1 MRNAE
6 TIFAIIR
13 QHGQCGLPIRNVYR
27 LLYQR
32 NLYLCAYGKI
42 YKNDGAMTEGVTTET
57 VDSMSLEKIES
68 IIEALRNERYRWTPV
83 RRTYIAKK
91 NGKMR
96 PLGLPTWSDKLLA
109 EVIRSIFEA
118 YYEPRFSPHSHGFR
132 PNRGCHTALREVMLK
147 GKGTKWFI
155 EGDLCACFDKID
167 RKILLSI
174 IAEKFQDNRFIRL
187 INHLLDVGYLEDWKF
202 NLTLSGVPQGNNL
215 SPIMSNLILDRLDK
229 YVEQQL
235 IPAYTRGQSREIN
248 PSYCKLAAKSRYER
262 RKGNWVYAN
271 KLKQQIQTMH
281 ARTPNDPNFRRLW
294 YVRYADDFLLG
305 LAGPKN
311 EALEIK
317 DKIAEFLHHD
327 LKLELNQEKTLITHA
342 RDQRAKFLGYE
353 VHVIHE
359 NSKHDYRGQRCVNGK
374 IGLRVPMKVI
384 QEKRER
390 YMRRGKPIHLP
401 QLMLN
406 NDYTI
411 VAQYQAEYRGLVQY
425 YQMAYNLST
434 LNYLKYTMETSLAK
448 TLANKY
454 KTTVTKIFRKY
465 GKSIQ
470 TKEGKRKVILVKID
484 REPPKKPLITYFG
497 GIPLKWNKSA
507 SINDKP
513 MTIGNWNR
521 STELIERLLAEEC
534 ELCGAQRNI
543 EVHHIRKLAD
553 LNHKQGTT
561 PPAWKKTMAARRR
574 KTLIVCRNCHLDI
587 HRGRYDKKKLAA

>member
-6 TIFAIIR
+6 TIFTIIR

-32 NLYLCAYGKI
+32 NLYLYAYGKI
-42 YKNDGAMTEGVTTET
+42 YKNDGAMTEGVTPET
-57 VDSMSLEKIES
+57 VDGMSLEKIES
-68 IIEALRNERYRWTPV
+68 IIEALRNERYRWSPV

-109 EVIRSIFEA
+109 EVIRSILEA
-118 YYEPRFSPHSHGFR
+118 YYEPRFSSHSHGFR
-132 PNRGCHTALREVMLK
+132 PNRGCHTALQEVMQK

-155 EGDLCACFDKID
+155 EGDLCACFDKINH
-167 RKILLSI
+167 KILLD
-174 IAEKFQDNRFIRL
+174 ALTENFQDNRFIRL
-187 INHLLDVGYLEDWKF
+187 INHLLNAGYLENWKF
-202 NLTLSGVPQGNNL
+202 NKTLSGVPQGNNV
-215 SPIMSNLILDRLDK
+215 SPIMSNIILDRLDK

-235 IPAYTRGQSREIN
+235 IPAYTRGRIRKIN
-248 PSYCKLAAKSRYER
+248 PLYNKLAVEACHA
-262 RKGNWVYAN
+262 RKKGDWAYAN
-271 KLKQQIQTMH
+271 ELKKQLQTIP
-281 ARTPNDPNFRRLW
+281 TYEPNDPNFRRLW

-317 DKIAEFLHHD
+317 DKIAEFLHKD

-342 RDQRAKFLGYE
+342 RDQCAKFLGYE
-353 VHVIHE
+353 VHVIHD
-359 NSKHDYRGQRCVNGK
+359 NAKHDYRGHRNINGK
-374 IGLRVPMKVI
+374 IGLRIPMKVK

-390 YMRRGKPIHLP
+390 YMRHGKPIHLP
-401 QLMLN
+401 QLMLD

-411 VAQYQAEYRGLVQY
+411 VSQYQAEYRGLVQY
-425 YQMAYNLST
+425 YQMAYNLCTFS
-434 LNYLKYTMETSLAK
+434 YLKYTMEVSLIK

-454 KTTVTKIFRKY
+454 KTTCAKIYQKY
-465 GKSIQ
+465 GASIM
-470 TKEGKRKVILVKID
+470 TNEGKRKVILVKVN

-497 GIPLKWNKSA
+497 GISLKWNKSA

-513 MTIGNWNR
+513 VTILNYR
-521 STELIERLLAEEC
+521 TELIDRLLTQEC
-534 ELCGAQRNI
+534 ELCSAQRDI

-553 LNHKQGTT
+553 LTHKNGTI
-561 PPAWKKTMAARRR
+561 PSSWKKTMAARRR
-574 KTLIVCRNCHLDI
+574 KTLIVCRNCHLNI
-587 HRGRYDKKKLAA
+587 HRGQYDGKKLAA